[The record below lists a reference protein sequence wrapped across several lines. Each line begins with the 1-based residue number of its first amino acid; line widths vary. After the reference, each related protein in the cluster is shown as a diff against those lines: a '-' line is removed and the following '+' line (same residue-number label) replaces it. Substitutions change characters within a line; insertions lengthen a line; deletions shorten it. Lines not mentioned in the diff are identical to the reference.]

1 MKKFNPFETFI
12 KPFLKAIS
20 IIGDDLAVIWLFQ
33 GICEYFRLFQTFLSV
48 NILGAAP
55 FALIMPY
62 ANLTWTIILSMVIA
76 FVMSSAFSAILVY
89 AQELFP
95 KKVGMVSGLFFGL
108 AFGFG
113 GIMSAVLGNFAD
125 SYGIDVVYKMMA
137 FVPLL
142 GIVAYYLPRVRTLQ
156 AMKRD

>member
-1 MKKFNPFETFI
+1 
-12 KPFLKAIS
+12 
-20 IIGDDLAVIWLFQ
+20 
-33 GICEYFRLFQTFLSV
+33 
-48 NILGAAP
+48 
-55 FALIMPY
+55 
-62 ANLTWTIILSMVIA
+62 
-76 FVMSSAFSAILVY
+76 MSSAFSAILVY